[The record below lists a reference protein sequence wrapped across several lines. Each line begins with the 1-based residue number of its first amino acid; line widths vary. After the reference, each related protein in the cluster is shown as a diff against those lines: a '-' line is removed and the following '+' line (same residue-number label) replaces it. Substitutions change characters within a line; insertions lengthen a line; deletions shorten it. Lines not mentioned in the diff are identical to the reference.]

1 MAYRMDGDKIARLAG
16 AVEYSRRKMQPFR
29 EKRLQAI
36 RQYVGSNYGD
46 YGPTEKVPVNLME
59 MALSIYKRQ
68 VAARSPQV
76 LVTSDNPAASP
87 IANNFELALN
97 ILLKEIGFEE
107 TLHRWVV
114 DAMFAMGI
122 IKCGI
127 SPDASSEIMGFTHDT
142 GQPFAD
148 NVDLEDFVFDVAA
161 KRWDQIQFCGN
172 RYCLPYEAVMDLNI
186 FGKNADVH
194 PTGQF
199 RNTNEGGDE
208 RVTSLTNEG
217 ESYGNE
223 SYMDMIELW
232 DLWLPYEQVLVT
244 VPASPDG
251 GFTQTDAY
259 RVIEWTGPEEGPY
272 HRLGFGEVP
281 GNILPTSPAMQL
293 IDLHDLSNRVFRK
306 LGRQTERQKTLTVVQ
321 SGAEE
326 DGRRVGMADDGDII
340 RADRPESTKEISYGG
355 GDQNS
360 LAFFVQLRQMF
371 SYIGG
376 NLDTMGGLGKAAD
389 TVGQEKLISQSAST
403 KISDMQAAVSSGVK
417 GVVTSLAKYLYHD
430 PVASPRIYKK
440 IPNTD
445 ITVKVEFGPEMR
457 EIDFIDYEIDI
468 APYSM
473 QSRSPAERVQTVSQ
487 TVANFI
493 MPMAENLQS
502 MGLTFDM
509 PEFIETVAKY
519 SNTPELQNIVRPM
532 TPDEEDRIKEASEMM
547 GVTKAGS
554 VKPAQTTRRYVREN
568 VASGMSNPARD
579 DAMTRML
586 MGAGNQQS
594 EAQQMQGME

>member
-1 MAYRMDGDKIARLAG
+1 MAYRMDSDKIGRLAR

-29 EKRLQAI
+29 EKRLEAI
-36 RQYVGSNYGD
+36 RQYVGSNYGE
-46 YGPTEKVPVNLME
+46 YGPSDRVPVNLME

-76 LVTSDNPAASP
+76 LVTSDNPAAS
-87 IANNFELALN
+87 AVADNFELSLN
-97 ILLKEIGFEE
+97 LLLKEIGFEE

-172 RYCLPYEAVMDLNI
+172 RYCLPYEAVMDLKI
-186 FGKNADVH
+186 FGKNADIK
-194 PTGQF
+194 PNSYLG
-199 RNTNEGGDE
+199 NTNEGGDE
-208 RVTSLTNEG
+208 RVTSLTNQG
-217 ESYGNE
+217 QSYGDE

-232 DLWLPYEQVLVT
+232 DMWLPYEQVLVT
-244 VPASPDG
+244 IPAAPDG
-251 GFTQTDAY
+251 GFDSNEHF

-272 HRLGFGEVP
+272 YRLGFGEVP
-281 GNILPTSPAMQL
+281 GNVLPTSPAMQL

-306 LGRQTERQKTLTVVQ
+306 LGRQAERQKTLTVVQ

-340 RADRPESTKEISYGG
+340 RADRPESTREMSYGG
-355 GDQNS
+355 VDQNS
-360 LAFFVQLRQMF
+360 LAFMVQLRQMF
-371 SYIGG
+371 SYLGG
-376 NLDTMGGLGKAAD
+376 NLDTMGGLGRAAD

-403 KISDMQAAVSSGVK
+403 KISDMQAAVSSAVTQ
-417 GVVTSLAKYLYHD
+417 VVTALAKYLYHD

-440 IPNTD
+440 IPNTE
-445 ITVKVEFGPEMR
+445 ITVKADFGPEMR

-493 MPMAENLQS
+493 LPMAQNLQN
-502 MGLTFDM
+502 MGLTLDM
-509 PEFIETVAKY
+509 PEFINIVAKY
-519 SNTPELQNIVRPM
+519 SNTPELQDIVRAM
-532 TPDEEDRIKEASEMM
+532 TPAEEDRIKEASEMM
-547 GVTKAGS
+547 GATKAGS
-554 VKPAQTTRRYVREN
+554 VNPAQTTRKYVREN
-568 VASGMSNPARD
+568 VAAGMSGTARD

-594 EAQQMQGME
+594 EAEQMQME

>member
-46 YGPTEKVPVNLME
+46 YGPMEKVPVNLME

-76 LVTSDNPAASP
+76 LVTSDNPAAAP
-87 IANNFELALN
+87 IAGNFELALN

-127 SPDASSEIMGFTHDT
+127 APDASSEIMGFTHDT

-172 RYCLPYEAVMDLNI
+172 RYCLPYEAVMDLKI
-186 FGKNADVH
+186 FGKNADVQ
-194 PTGQF
+194 PTTQF

-251 GFTQTDAY
+251 GFDQTDAY

-272 HRLGFGEVP
+272 YRLGFGEVP

-321 SGAEE
+321 SGSEE

-340 RADRPESTKEISYGG
+340 RSDRPDSTREVSYGG
-355 GDQNS
+355 VDQNS

-403 KISDMQAAVSSGVK
+403 KISDMQAAVSNGVQQ
-417 GVVTSLAKYLYHD
+417 VVIALAKYLYHD

-440 IPNTD
+440 IPNTEV
-445 ITVKVEFGPEMR
+445 TVKADFGPEMR
-457 EIDFIDYEIDI
+457 QIDFIDYNIDI

-493 MPMAENLQS
+493 MPMAQNLQS

-509 PEFIETVAKY
+509 PEFVETVAKY
-519 SNTPELQNIVRPM
+519 SNTPELQNIIRPM
-532 TPDEEDRIKEASEMM
+532 TPDEENRLKEASEMA
-547 GVTKAGS
+547 GVTQAGS
-554 VKPAQTTRRYVREN
+554 IPKPNQTTRRYVREN
-568 VASGMSNPARD
+568 VAAGMSNPARD

-594 EAQQMQGME
+594 EAEQME

>member
-1 MAYRMDGDKIARLAG
+1 MSYRMDGDKIARLAG

-46 YGPTEKVPVNLME
+46 YGPVDKVPVNLME

-76 LVTSDNPAASP
+76 LVTSDNPAAV
-87 IANNFELALN
+87 AVAGNFELALN

-172 RYCLPYEAVMDLNI
+172 RYCLPYEAVMDLKI

-194 PTGQF
+194 PNGQF

-251 GFTQTDAY
+251 GFDQTDAY

-272 HRLGFGEVP
+272 YRLGFGEVP

-340 RADRPESTKEISYGG
+340 RADRPESTREISYGG
-355 GDQNS
+355 VDQNS

-371 SYIGG
+371 SYLGG

-403 KISDMQAAVSSGVK
+403 KISDMQAAVSSGVQQ
-417 GVVTSLAKYLYHD
+417 VVVALAKYLYHD

-440 IPNTD
+440 IPNTEV
-445 ITVKVEFGPEMR
+445 TVKADFGPEMR
-457 EIDFIDYEIDI
+457 QIDFIDYNIDI

-493 MPMAENLQS
+493 MPMAQNLQS

-509 PEFIETVAKY
+509 PEFVETVAKY
-519 SNTPELQNIVRPM
+519 SNTPELQNIIRPM
-532 TPDEEDRIKEASEMM
+532 TPDEEDRLKEQAEMA
-547 GVTKAGS
+547 GVTQAGS
-554 VKPAQTTRRYVREN
+554 ISKPTQTTRRYVREN
-568 VASGMSNPARD
+568 VAAGMSNPARD

-586 MGAGNQQS
+586 MGAGNQQA
-594 EAQQMQGME
+594 EAEQMEL

>member
-1 MAYRMDGDKIARLAG
+1 
-16 AVEYSRRKMQPFR
+16 
-29 EKRLQAI
+29 
-36 RQYVGSNYGD
+36 
-46 YGPTEKVPVNLME
+46 
-59 MALSIYKRQ
+59 
-68 VAARSPQV
+68 
-76 LVTSDNPAASP
+76 
-87 IANNFELALN
+87 
-97 ILLKEIGFEE
+97 
-107 TLHRWVV
+107 
-114 DAMFAMGI
+114 MFAMGI

-172 RYCLPYEAVMDLNI
+172 RYCLPYEAVMDLKI
-186 FGKNADVH
+186 FGKADVQ
-194 PTGQF
+194 PTGYF

-217 ESYGNE
+217 QSYGDE

-232 DLWLPYEQVLVT
+232 DIWLPYEQMLVT
-244 VPASPDG
+244 VPAAPDG
-251 GFTQTDAY
+251 GFDNTEAH
-259 RVIEWTGPEEGPY
+259 RIIEWTGPEEGPY
-272 HRLGFGEVP
+272 YRLGFGEVP

-306 LGRQTERQKTLTVVQ
+306 LGRQTERQKTLTVVA

-326 DGRRVGMADDGDII
+326 DGRRIGMADDGDMI
-340 RADRPESTKEISYGG
+340 RADRPESTREVSYGG
-355 GDQNS
+355 VDQNS

-371 SYIGG
+371 SYLGG
-376 NLDTMGGLGKAAD
+376 NLDTMGGLSRAAD
-389 TVGQEKLISQSAST
+389 TVGQEQLISQSAST
-403 KISDMQAAVSSGVK
+403 KISDMQAAVSTGVK
-417 GVVTSLAKYLYHD
+417 QVVTALAKYLYHD

-440 IPNTD
+440 IPNTE
-445 ITVKVEFGPEMR
+445 ITVKADFGPEVR
-457 EIDFIDYEIDI
+457 QNDFIDYHIDI

-487 TVANFI
+487 TVANFV
-493 MPMAENLQS
+493 MPMAQNLQS

-532 TPDEEDRIKEASEMM
+532 TVDEEDRLKEQAEIA
-547 GVTKAGS
+547 GATQAGS

-568 VASGMSNPARD
+568 VAAGMSGTARD

-586 MGAGNQQS
+586 MGGGNQEA
-594 EAQQMQGME
+594 EAQQMQMEQ

>member
-1 MAYRMDGDKIARLAG
+1 
-16 AVEYSRRKMQPFR
+16 MQPFR

-46 YGPTEKVPVNLME
+46 YGPMEKVPVNLME

-76 LVTSDNPAASP
+76 LVTSDNPAAAP
-87 IANNFELALN
+87 IAGNFELALN

-127 SPDASSEIMGFTHDT
+127 APDASSEIMGFTHDT

-172 RYCLPYEAVMDLNI
+172 RYCLPYEAVMDLKI
-186 FGKNADVH
+186 FGKNADVQ
-194 PTGQF
+194 PTTQF

-251 GFTQTDAY
+251 GFDQTDAY

-272 HRLGFGEVP
+272 YRLGFGEVP

-321 SGAEE
+321 SGSEE

-340 RADRPESTKEISYGG
+340 RSDRPDSTREVSYGG
-355 GDQNS
+355 VDQNS

-403 KISDMQAAVSSGVK
+403 KISDMQAAVSNGVQQ
-417 GVVTSLAKYLYHD
+417 VVIALAKYLYHD

-440 IPNTD
+440 IPNTEV
-445 ITVKVEFGPEMR
+445 TVKADFGPEMR
-457 EIDFIDYEIDI
+457 QIDFIDYNIDI

-493 MPMAENLQS
+493 MPMAQNLQS

-509 PEFIETVAKY
+509 PEFVETVAKY
-519 SNTPELQNIVRPM
+519 SNTPELQNIIRPM
-532 TPDEEDRIKEASEMM
+532 TPDEENRLKEASEMA
-547 GVTKAGS
+547 GVTQAGS
-554 VKPAQTTRRYVREN
+554 IPKPNQTTRRYVREN
-568 VASGMSNPARD
+568 VAAGMSNPARD

-594 EAQQMQGME
+594 EAEQME

>member
-1 MAYRMDGDKIARLAG
+1 MAKCMDCDKLGRLSK

-29 EKRLQAI
+29 EKRLHAI

-46 YGPTEKVPVNLME
+46 YGPNDKVPVNLME

-76 LVTSDNPAASP
+76 LVTSDNPLAAP
-87 IANNFELALN
+87 VATNFELALN
-97 ILLKEIGFEE
+97 LLLDEIGFEE

-172 RYCLPYEAVMDLNI
+172 RYCLPYEAVMDLKI
-186 FGKNADVH
+186 FGKADVQ
-194 PTGQF
+194 PTGYF

-217 ESYGNE
+217 QSYGDE

-232 DLWLPYEQVLVT
+232 DIWLPYEQMLVT
-244 VPASPDG
+244 VPAAPDG
-251 GFTQTDAY
+251 GFDNTEAH
-259 RVIEWTGPEEGPY
+259 RIIEWTGPEEGPY
-272 HRLGFGEVP
+272 YRLGFGEVP

-306 LGRQTERQKTLTVVQ
+306 LGRQTERQKTLTVVA

-326 DGRRVGMADDGDII
+326 DGRRIGMADDGDMI
-340 RADRPESTKEISYGG
+340 RADRPESTREVSYGG
-355 GDQNS
+355 VDQNS

-371 SYIGG
+371 SYLGG
-376 NLDTMGGLGKAAD
+376 NLDTMGGLSRAAD
-389 TVGQEKLISQSAST
+389 TVGQEQLISQSAST
-403 KISDMQAAVSSGVK
+403 KISDMQAAVSTGVK
-417 GVVTSLAKYLYHD
+417 QVVTALAKYLYHD

-440 IPNTD
+440 IPNTE
-445 ITVKVEFGPEMR
+445 ITVKADFGPEVR
-457 EIDFIDYEIDI
+457 QNDFIDYHIDI

-487 TVANFI
+487 TVANFV
-493 MPMAENLQS
+493 MPMAQNLQS

-532 TPDEEDRIKEASEMM
+532 TVDEEDRLKEQAEIA
-547 GVTKAGS
+547 GATQAGS
-554 VKPAQTTRRYVREN
+554 VKPTQTTRRYVREN
-568 VASGMSNPARD
+568 VAAGMSGTARD

-586 MGAGNQQS
+586 MGGGNQEA
-594 EAQQMQGME
+594 EAQQMQMEQ